1 MAGAGTLDSTPTR
14 SRHDSGGTTM
24 ETHMTRFR
32 NGLFG
37 NALLCVLPAVFAAA
51 AQAETIED
59 VQKAIADKAAACK
72 SISYKTHSDIDTT
85 NGDMKYVAVSDMTFE
100 AMRKGEKWLYRS
112 EGKTKS
118 TTTMSGQETK
128 QDITSLMVQDGQFY
142 WILTDMGTQKTCMKN
157 VPNNDFSVIIDKTMW
172 EEMNKTFAFKL
183 VGDES
188 QDGKACWAV
197 ESTPKD
203 ATKTGNLGKTMTWY
217 DKSTGVA
224 IKSIAKDDKGK
235 VMSTSVTT
243 DVKIDAS
250 IPEDRFTFKAPAGV
264 EVMDRTQQQGNTE
277 AGDKPADEPKKDE
290 PKKDEPK
297 KEEPKKDEPKKPK
310 LPKFPR

>member
-1 MAGAGTLDSTPTR
+1 
-14 SRHDSGGTTM
+14 
-24 ETHMTRFR
+24 MTRFR

-51 AQAETIED
+51 AHAETIED

-72 SISYKTHSDIDTT
+72 SISCKTHADMDTS
-85 NGDMKYVAVSDMTFE
+85 NDQMKYVATTDMTLQ
-100 AMRKGEKWLYRS
+100 AMRKGDKWLYRS

-128 QDITSLMVQDGQFY
+128 QDITMLMVQDGQFS

-157 VPNNDFSVIIDKTMW
+157 VANSDFNVLMDKKTW
-172 EEMNKTFAFKL
+172 DEMNKTFNFKL
-183 VGDES
+183 IGDES

-197 ESTPKD
+197 EATPKD

-224 IKSIAKDDKGK
+224 IKSVAKDDKGK

-250 IPEDRFTFKAPAGV
+250 IPEDRFTFKAPEGV
-264 EVMDRTQQQGNTE
+264 QVMDMTQQQGNTE
-277 AGDKPADEPKKDE
+277 AGNKPAEEPKKEEPKKEEPKKD
-290 PKKDEPK
+290 
-297 KEEPKKDEPKKPK
+297 EPKKDEPKKPK

>member
-1 MAGAGTLDSTPTR
+1 MIQAAN
-14 SRHDSGGTTM
+14 M
-24 ETHMTRFR
+24 ETRMTRFR

-37 NALLCVLPAVFAAA
+37 NALLCVLPAVFAAT

-72 SISYKTHSDIDTT
+72 SISCKTHSDIDTT
-85 NGDMKYVAVSDMTFE
+85 TGEMKYVAVSDMTFE
-100 AMRKGEKWLYRS
+100 AMRKGDKWLYRS

-128 QDITSLMVQDGQFY
+128 QDMTMLMVQDGQFS

-157 VPNNDFSVIIDKTMW
+157 VANNDMTVLVDKKTW
-172 EEMNKTFAFKL
+172 EQLNKDFNFKL
-183 VGDES
+183 IGDES

-197 ESTPKD
+197 EATPKD
-203 ATKTGNLGKTMTWY
+203 ASKVGNLSKTMTWY

-224 IKSIAKDDKGK
+224 LKSIAKDDKGK

-243 DVKIDAS
+243 DVKVDGS
-250 IPEDRFTFKAPAGV
+250 IAETRFTFKAPEGV
-264 EVMDRTQQQGNTE
+264 QVMDMTQQQGNTE
-277 AGDKPADEPKKDE
+277 NGNKPAEEPKKDE

-297 KEEPKKDEPKKPK
+297 KDEPKKDEPKKPK